1 MSAAQTGTSAA
12 ATPANGRAY
21 RQEAAIAP
29 VNLANHFL
37 ECCKLNRYL
46 TVVDGHRF
54 VITEDFARN
63 IAIPPDAAAMAAIY
77 SRDKL
82 VAQAAILPLGQL
94 AKKLKKKRDRDS
106 YERLFSLIEEQAL
119 DERVRD
125 SAHTLLEKGFREAEI
140 KSIEAELNDQL
151 SPARARYRDFLDHV
165 RRMMDGGM
173 TPAAFVE
180 EFKAFIKA
188 NEGAI
193 VSRLY
198 ALLARRSSTDPIA
211 GNPASAQSQ
220 TASRDFQQGFT
231 HKVSQVWGCASSAA
245 NEQIMLAK
253 AGFGCTADVADL
265 NFRLP
270 AVEMAQI
277 GQTQLDAG
285 AEGLYEDYY
294 ERMARERGRNQASI
308 GIEYAQISAQQGG
321 GGDTLKSSMFTL
333 PLAYTVIF
341 DRDPRHKLAFRM
353 PISVV
358 DVEGASVFQAA
369 LAVGYTH
376 ALSSRWTLTPNL
388 GYTVVGSEDLA
399 AASALLSYSLT
410 SSFTLDVKG
419 WAINIGNMLG
429 SYSTQKLKIGDYESD
444 PGISNTVMTNG
455 VLLSGPG
462 SLLANDLV
470 LEYFI
475 NDTRYSGDDLF
486 TDNAQEFGVNI
497 GRIRTRGEIITSYV
511 KAGVSY
517 LTASGDGG
525 NKADALRVSLS
536 YRF

>member
-1 MSAAQTGTSAA
+1 MRCLRMLSIGLLGSVLCAPTLAADVFTITINVQQADCPPQGCNDVIVSGSNAEEVIDVLRLENLAA
-12 ATPANGRAY
+12 A
-21 RQEAAIAP
+21 
-29 VNLANHFL
+29 
-37 ECCKLNRYL
+37 
-46 TVVDGHRF
+46 
-54 VITEDFARN
+54 
-63 IAIPPDAAAMAAIY
+63 
-77 SRDKL
+77 
-82 VAQAAILPLGQL
+82 
-94 AKKLKKKRDRDS
+94 
-106 YERLFSLIEEQAL
+106 
-119 DERVRD
+119 
-125 SAHTLLEKGFREAEI
+125 FREANSGLNLRPVDSVVQGAMDFRGVPIQLNFPTSGDDQLDFIIHELELSETFNGGNRDQ
-140 KSIEAELNDQL
+140 SIEDFK
-151 SPARARYRDFLDHV
+151 DFL
-165 RRMMDGGM
+165 
-173 TPAAFVE
+173 
-180 EFKAFIKA
+180 KS
-188 NEGAI
+188 NEGDI

-198 ALLARRSSTDPIA
+198 RLLARRSPTDPIA

-220 TASRDFQQGFT
+220 AASRDFQQGFT

-253 AGFGCTADVADL
+253 AGFGCAADVADL

-285 AEGLYEDYY
+285 SEGLYEDYY

-321 GGDTLKSSMFTL
+321 GGDKLKSSMFTL

-369 LAVGYTH
+369 LGVGYTH

-429 SYSTQKLKIGDYESD
+429 NYSTQKLKIADYESD

-455 VLLSGPG
+455 LMVSGPG

-497 GRIRTRGEIITSYV
+497 GRIRTRGEVITSYV

-517 LTASGDGG
+517 LTASGEGG
-525 NKADALRVSLS
+525 NKADALRVSIS